1 VFAYWI
7 LNHIEDDKLFSKEE
21 ILGIM
26 LGCLGHDLNHP
37 GMNNGYFIK
46 TKDDLS
52 KIVTKYIVD
61 DESAENRDL
70 PHEIENSGILH
81 FVASYKK
88 RGTITK
94 TFLDH
99 KHRSNVLNGLGLDNQ
114 NSVLENMHLRIA
126 FHLIDND
133 GDSLLD
139 GVPADKLE
147 YVKQIIADGVL

>member
-1 VFAYWI
+1 LTSFAYWI
-7 LNHIEDDKLFSKEE
+7 LIHIEDDKLFSKEE
-21 ILGIM
+21 MLGII

-37 GMNNGYFIK
+37 GMNNGYLIK

-52 KIVTKYIVD
+52 TIVTKYIVD

-70 PHEIENSGILH
+70 PHEIEN
-81 FVASYKK
+81 
-88 RGTITK
+88 
-94 TFLDH
+94 FLDH
-99 KHRSNVLNGLGLDNQ
+99 KHRSNVLNDLGLDNH